1 MGTHDNQNYEVQVY
15 HRGRWQAHARYE
27 FHERA
32 VAIREG
38 KELGAERKALPVRV
52 IMEDYNPKTARHDE
66 VLIYRNKID
75 TAKTASPANPRTSW
89 ADMSV
94 TSDGRAGFL
103 VEDYDDYDDYDDPFE
118 KSKRAKAPVSVWMFL
133 GICSMVLVICVSI
146 GSLATGA
153 LALLFKGFD
162 VVLADNVRRALLV
175 GMFIIVSLIAAMSSI
190 QHYTAQFDLNPFRRK
205 KKEAIVYK
213 QSAISKEMEKAAKAI
228 DDVPILET
236 EPEPESTINIFD
248 NFEILEEEVEEF
260 SSEAEQQKMFLINFL
275 GTCLGALKR
284 PEANVQTLNRFGIN
298 LFMTGAVVGIAQN
311 HDLTDNETDIILQ
324 RILEMLGAKPDQ
336 ISRFSLEYEKYLV
349 EPRHT
354 ELFEGGA
361 RIAAQFS
368 DGDQSAPLHIHEI
381 IENWVNWI
389 APIDENINPNLLT
402 IMFTDMV
409 GSTDLTTKHGD
420 YAAQEVLKT
429 HDLIVRTALTNLD
442 GIEIKH
448 LGDGIMASFKDHSLA
463 LEAAIEIQKRVEG
476 NNNTGPEFP
485 LHLRIGINA
494 GEPIKKDNDLF
505 GTSVQLAA
513 RLCDKAITDGILI
526 SKEFRDLFD
535 ESSTYTFVDLGPQD
549 LKGFPESLLV
559 YQLDWQAPPLV
570 AKEFEET
577 ESAEDQS
584 TTHASLDETA
594 APDMAVLAPNKVIN
608 DPNFNAGYV
617 LEKSVKIE
625 PAAESK
631 VPVELE
637 EQVPSADQS
646 TN

>member
-15 HRGRWQAHARYE
+15 HKGRWQAHARYE

-66 VLIYRNKID
+66 VLIYRNKVD
-75 TAKTASPANPRTSW
+75 VTKTATPTNPQKKW

-94 TSDGRAGFL
+94 TSDGRVGFL
-103 VEDYDDYDDYDDPFE
+103 ADDYDDYDDPFE
-118 KSKRAKAPVSVWMFL
+118 KNKKPKASVSVWMFL
-133 GICSMVLVICVSI
+133 GICSIILIVSVSM
-146 GSLATGA
+146 GALAAGV

-162 VVLADNVRRALLV
+162 VVLADNIRRSLLV
-175 GMFIIVSLIAAMSSI
+175 GMFIIVFLFAAMSSI

-205 KKEAIVYK
+205 KKEAIIYK
-213 QSAISKEMEKAAKAI
+213 QSSISKEMEKAAKAI
-228 DDVPILET
+228 DDAPVLEV
-236 EPEPESTINIFD
+236 EPEQEPTINIFE
-248 NFEILEEEVEEF
+248 NFEIQEEEVEEF
-260 SSEAEQQKMFLINFL
+260 SNEAEHQKLFLINFL
-275 GTCLGALKR
+275 GTCLGALKG
-284 PEANVQTLNRFGIN
+284 PDASTQTLNRFGIN
-298 LFMTGAVVGIAQN
+298 LFMTGAVVGIAQDHN
-311 HDLTDNETDIILQ
+311 LTDDETDIILQ

-336 ISRFSLEYEKYLV
+336 ASRFSLEYEKYLV

-361 RIAAQFS
+361 RIATQFS
-368 DGDQSAPLHIHEI
+368 EGDQSAPLHIHQI
-381 IENWVNWI
+381 IEKWLNWS
-389 APIDENINPNLLT
+389 APIDENINPNLLS

-409 GSTDLTTKHGD
+409 GSTDLTTRHGD

-429 HDLIVRTALTNLD
+429 HDLIVRTALTNFD

-448 LGDGIMASFKDHSLA
+448 LGDGIMASFKDHNLA
-463 LEAAIEIQKRVEG
+463 LEASIEIQKRVEG
-476 NNNTGPEFP
+476 NNNAGPEFP

-526 SKEFRDLFD
+526 SKEFRNLFD
-535 ESSTYTFVDLGPQD
+535 ESSPFTFIDLGPQN
-549 LKGFPESLLV
+549 LKGFPEALLV

-570 AKEFEET
+570 SKEFEEVNNIET
-577 ESAEDQS
+577 EAVQS
-584 TTHASLDETA
+584 PLDEA
-594 APDMAVLAPNKVIN
+594 VAPDMSVQAPRKEIN

-617 LEKSVKIE
+617 LEESVKKE
-625 PAAESK
+625 PETK
-631 VPVELE
+631 VKVELNSE
-637 EQVPSADQS
+637 EQVTPAD
-646 TN
+646 